1 MKNLKKTLAAIAAL
15 TMVTAS
21 MSGCGSSEDKS
32 SGSTASSSGESV
44 SSSSVSEE
52 SNVEMSNEERIISA
66 AQEGKVGN
74 WGLGNEYEI
83 LALLTKYG
91 QDTTYL
97 SQSFDMDGFD
107 DGSITLASA
116 MTYNE
121 LGLVV
126 NDYEGGYG
134 YGDTVGTIDMNDE
147 GVAMLEDNLLCTKE
161 FAESNPNT
169 VKA

>member
-1 MKNLKKTLAAIAAL
+1 MKCVSDNINNPIKQEEFIMKNLKKTLAAIAAL

-52 SNVEMSNEERIISA
+52 SNGEMSNEERIISA

-107 DGSITLASA
+107 
-116 MTYNE
+116 
-121 LGLVV
+121 
-126 NDYEGGYG
+126 
-134 YGDTVGTIDMNDE
+134 
-147 GVAMLEDNLLCTKE
+147 
-161 FAESNPNT
+161 
-169 VKA
+169 